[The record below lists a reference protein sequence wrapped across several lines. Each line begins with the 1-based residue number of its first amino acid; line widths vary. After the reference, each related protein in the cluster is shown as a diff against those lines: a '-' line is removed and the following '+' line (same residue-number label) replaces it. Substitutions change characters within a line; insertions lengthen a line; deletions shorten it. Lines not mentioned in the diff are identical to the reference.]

1 MIRVLIVNEVRLLAD
16 IIASV
21 LEDEDDIEVV
31 GCSPSFEEALEL
43 IENNHIDVVLLSLKK
58 KKQNA
63 LLLTKRIDQASPDA
77 DLVVYGLSGAEDHIL
92 PFIEAGADGIVKEK
106 ESAKDLIRTIRLVQQ
121 KKARFS
127 PEVTRSLI
135 DRISELSRLNAG
147 PKTNTLPTKD
157 LTNRELEVLACL
169 GKNMTNKEIAEE
181 LVIEIG
187 TVKNHV
193 HHILKKL
200 DVNTRG
206 EASEYLL
213 FTRNLSH

>member
-1 MIRVLIVNEVRLLAD
+1 MIRVLIVNEVRLLAN

-31 GCSPSFEEALEL
+31 GCSPSFEEALPM
-43 IENNHIDVVLLSLKK
+43 IEHNDIDVVLIRLKTHDE
-58 KKQNA
+58 NA
-63 LLLTKRIDQASPDA
+63 LLLTKKIDQASAKA

-106 ESAKDLIRTIRLVQQ
+106 DGVEDLIKTIRLAKQG
-121 KKARFS
+121 KAKFS

-135 DRISELSRLNAG
+135 DRISELSRLNVKPELNA
-147 PKTNTLPTKD
+147 LPTED
-157 LTNRELEVLACL
+157 LTNRELEVLTCL

-181 LVIEIG
+181 LVIEVG

-193 HHILKKL
+193 HHILNKL

-213 FTRNLSH
+213 ITRNLSH